1 MRQPGIAMALAARSS
16 AIYRKG
22 MAIGHRLFAMT
33 PSCTRLIL
41 LSMFFMNR
49 HYLHF
54 KVFKIVPVKG
64 I

>member
-1 MRQPGIAMALAARSS
+1 MALATCFF

-33 PSCTRLIL
+33 PSYNRLIL

-49 HYLHF
+49 NYLHSKLEF
-54 KVFKIVPVKG
+54 QLSFSFQG

>member
-1 MRQPGIAMALAARSS
+1 MALAARSS

-33 PSCTRLIL
+33 PSCNRLIL
-41 LSMFFMNR
+41 LSMFFMNQN
-49 HYLHF
+49 YLHSNLECQPSF
-54 KVFKIVPVKG
+54 AFQG